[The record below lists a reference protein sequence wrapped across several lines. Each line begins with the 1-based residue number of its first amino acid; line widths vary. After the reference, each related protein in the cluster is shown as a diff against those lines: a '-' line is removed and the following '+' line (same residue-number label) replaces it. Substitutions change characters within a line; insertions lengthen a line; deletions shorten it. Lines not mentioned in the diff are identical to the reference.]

1 MLASMTQEEAPPSY
15 PHTLDL
21 EGILRRSVE
30 LDLTAMALLR
40 PESYA
45 IDQLALDTMFS
56 YSACEVALEHARA
69 IRTLISE
76 GFDTSAASLLRLQFE
91 AQVRSIWL
99 VWAASEKELE
109 AIDAEPTAQTEAAAN
124 KILPGVATMV
134 KALKDTGPPGC
145 FEMLDGF
152 RTMIV
157 PTLNAFV
164 HSGFHPLK
172 QHTRGYPETLTI
184 RVLKDSNAIFCMT
197 TMQLA
202 ALTGDAEIIVPMSKI
217 QPGFAD
223 CLPPLILRQKA

>member
-1 MLASMTQEEAPPSY
+1 MHPIRCGPALGELQWSRSGSSAVSATRNCTGINLAFGPIRVHEHQAIY
-15 PHTLDL
+15 KRHDL
-21 EGILRRSVE
+21 VE
-30 LDLTAMALLR
+30 VIEVHLHLL
-40 PESYA
+40 
-45 IDQLALDTMFS
+45 F
-56 YSACEVALEHARA
+56 
-69 IRTLISE
+69 
-76 GFDTSAASLLRLQFE
+76 LRLPAAVSYRVSQLVQFE

-99 VWAASEKELE
+99 VWAASEKDLD
-109 AIDAEPTAQTEAAAN
+109 AIDAESTAQTEAAAN